1 MRSVEVGGR
10 VGVVVCAVL
19 EEDETVTE
27 NSFHIAV
34 RERERALSLI
44 IVERKE
50 RQWIYFIH
58 IILTFVMN
66 ALRDI
71 KMSFFLK
78 PTAFAGFTINFII

>member
-1 MRSVEVGGR
+1 MCC
-10 VGVVVCAVL
+10 VVL
-19 EEDETVTE
+19 GEDETEQRTVFILQSQT
-27 NSFHIAV
+27 
-34 RERERALSLI
+34 ERERALSLI

-71 KMSFFLK
+71 KMSFF
-78 PTAFAGFTINFII
+78 